1 MKKGYTKLNG
11 KIYDFYVILWLFCID
26 SMQFMNFRLKSSV
39 QNSPIISKTKKI
51 LSNE

>member
-1 MKKGYTKLNG
+1 MEKYMTFMLVKNLICT
-11 KIYDFYVILWLFCID
+11 D

-51 LSNE
+51 SSI